1 MLSYSICEIG
11 TNQLKCGG
19 VMSKEYSI
27 KGLVCDNCANAIENI
42 LKNRREIRNVSVNY
56 DSRTLS
62 IDFIGGRELSI
73 SKLNSILE
81 TRGYI
86 LTDRTNSK
94 KSILVTV
101 STVLIVGI
109 LVLSRQ
115 LGFSITPEI
124 SNNMSYFML
133 LIAGV
138 LTSFHCI
145 AMCGGIAMT
154 QSIEVQEERNSSLYR
169 ALKYNFGRVI
179 SYTLLGGVIG
189 AIGSVISVGGS
200 FRGIVSIFAG
210 IFMIIL
216 SLNLLGIVKV
226 NLPKFIKR
234 RSSLFKSENGP
245 FVVGLVNG
253 FMPCGPLQTMQLYAL
268 GTGTIIGGMSAMF
281 FFSLGTVPM
290 MLGLGVFT
298 SVLSKKNGGRK
309 FIQASSIVVL
319 LLGIIMVNR
328 GLLLGG
334 YGVAFE
340 NNTYTQE
347 SNSESVVD
355 KTESESTS
363 ISVSDVESMPY
374 QLVDGVQ
381 VVQMTI
387 MSDRYVLSSPLVAGI
402 PARIELNIEGINRC
416 NSPVLIPKAGV
427 EIDLLRDNPVME
439 FTPEE
444 VGDLKVTCW
453 MGMITTNAKIVES
466 LSN

>member
-94 KSILVTV
+94 KSIFVTV

-298 SVLSKKNGGRK
+298 SVLSKNGGRK

-347 SNSESVVD
+347 YNSESVVD
-355 KTESESTS
+355 KTESESTY